1 MGKELYEEMKA
12 VLQLEKEVKDRKDK
26 LRKALIEAR
35 GYDAMQ
41 EGKLLEHGIS
51 IEYRVTTGSV
61 KYSDLPEV
69 KNLTKEY
76 LDQFRGSDRESFV
89 IRAY

>member
-1 MGKELYEEMKA
+1 MGKELHEEMKA
-12 VLQLEKEVKDRKDK
+12 ILQLEKEVAERKK
-26 LRKALIEAR
+26 KIRTALIEAR

-41 EGKLLEHGIS
+41 EGKLLEHGLV
-51 IEYRVTTGSV
+51 IEYRITTGSV

-69 KNLTKEY
+69 KKLPKEY
-76 LDQFRGSDRESFV
+76 LDQFRAKDRESFV